1 MLWYVSQDRKTEG
14 PLNEQRLAMLIHW
27 GKITRRAYVCDEQLS
42 GWVSIE
48 RTAFAPLLAQQA
60 EEPAPKALSV
70 LRGGPLKFS
79 TRALQRLGAV
89 LAAVSMLAGALA
101 LADGVASSRRMAR
114 EAVPAAP
121 SDVGVSDG
129 ARVDGALAPSSASP
143 KASALDE

>member
-48 RTAFAPLLAQQA
+48 RTAFAALLAQRP
-60 EEPAPKALSV
+60 EEPEPAAPGA
-70 LRGGPLKFS
+70 LRGASLRLS
-79 TRALQRLGAV
+79 NRALQRLGAV

-101 LADGVASSRRMAR
+101 LADGVASSQRTAR
-114 EAVPAAP
+114 EAASAVGSEPAPDAP
-121 SDVGVSDG
+121 
-129 ARVDGALAPSSASP
+129 SASP
-143 KASALDE
+143 RGTALD

>member
-42 GWVSIE
+42 SWVSIE
-48 RTAFAPLLAQQA
+48 RTAFAPLLAQQP
-60 EEPAPKALSV
+60 EEPQPAAPGV
-70 LRGGPLKFS
+70 LRGGPLRFS

-101 LADGVASSRRMAR
+101 LMEGLASSRRMAR
-114 EAVPAAP
+114 EVANAAPVEVVPAPVEVVPAP
-121 SDVGVSDG
+121 F
-129 ARVDGALAPSSASP
+129 SASG
-143 KASALDE
+143 SVID